1 MEERCYRNEY
11 KHIISQAA
19 RASLSARLTRIL
31 EMDENSKGKPYVIRS
46 LYFDS
51 LYDEA
56 LKEKIDGA
64 PSREKFR
71 IRYYNQDLSFIRLEK
86 KVKEGTKGY
95 KLSARLTR
103 DEAESIIKG
112 DFEFLK
118 DKEDRLLLDFYVKS
132 RTKFLKP
139 KSVIIY
145 EREAYTFK
153 PGNVRVTLDCNIR
166 TSRDVT
172 DFFSSD
178 LPLMEDGEC
187 KCVLEVKFDNFLPEL
202 IRDLVQVN
210 ETMSTSN
217 SKYMTGRLMW
227 G

>member
-1 MEERCYRNEY
+1 MEDKCYRNEF
-11 KHIISQAA
+11 KHIISQSAK
-19 RASLSARLTRIL
+19 ASLSSRLSRIL
-31 EMDENSKGKPYVIRS
+31 EMDENSKGKPYIIKS

-56 LKEKIDGA
+56 LKGKIDGA

-71 IRYYNQDLSFIRLEK
+71 IRYYNDDKGFIRLEK
-86 KVKEGTKGY
+86 KVKEGSKGY
-95 KLSARLTR
+95 KLSARLTFE
-103 DEAESIIKG
+103 EAQSIIKG
-112 DFEFLK
+112 RFEFLRDK
-118 DKEDRLLLDFYVKS
+118 DDPLLLDFYVKA

-139 KSVIIY
+139 KSIVIY
-145 EREAYTFK
+145 EREAYTFR
-153 PGNVRVTLDCNIR
+153 PGNVRVTLDYNIR
-166 TSRDVT
+166 TSRDVN
-172 DFFSSD
+172 DFFSED
-178 LPLMEDGEC
+178 MPLIEDGEG